1 MHTKHIMSLVVLLAV
16 AVGCASPTQQNTP
29 DISSIDRGRYLVKSM
44 GCNDCHT
51 LDYQKGKP
59 VPEEDWLTGGSV
71 GFRDSNGTTYPT
83 NLRLLLN
90 SMSEDDWT
98 VFARKMRQNVPME
111 YVLLP
116 RASEHDLRAIYQ
128 FVKYLGPK
136 GDPAPSRLPAGATPT
151 TEYIEFPYVH

>member
-1 MHTKHIMSLVVLLAV
+1 MHTKHTMSLVVLLAV
-16 AVGCASPTQQNTP
+16 AVGCANPTQQNTS

-51 LDYQKGKP
+51 PGYQKGKS
-59 VPEEDWLTGGSV
+59 VPEEDWLTGGNL
-71 GFRDSNGTTYPT
+71 GFRDSYGTTYPS

-98 VFARKMRQNVPME
+98 VFAREMRQNVPME
-111 YVLLP
+111 SVLLP
-116 RASEHDLRAIYQ
+116 RASEHDLKAIYQ

-136 GDPAPSRLPAGATPT
+136 GDPAPSRLPAGVTPT

>member
-1 MHTKHIMSLVVLLAV
+1 MYTKFILSLFVLLAM
-16 AVGCASPTQQNTP
+16 AIGCTDPAQQKTT
-29 DISSIDRGRYLVKSM
+29 DLSGIDRGRYLVQSM

-51 LDYQKGKP
+51 PVYQKGTS
-59 VPEEDWLTGGSV
+59 VPAEDWLTGGSV

-111 YVLLP
+111 SVLLP

-128 FVKYLGPK
+128 FVKSLGPK
-136 GDPAPSRLPAGATPT
+136 GGPAPERLPAGVTPT
-151 TEYIEFPYVH
+151 TEYIEFPYIH

>member
-16 AVGCASPTQQNTP
+16 AVGCASPTQQNTS

-51 LDYQKGKP
+51 PDYQKGKS
-59 VPEEDWLTGGSV
+59 VPEEDWLTGENL
-71 GFRDSNGTTYPT
+71 GFRDPSGTTYPT

-98 VFARKMRQNVPME
+98 VFAREMRQNVPME
-111 YVLLP
+111 SVLLP
-116 RASEHDLRAIYQ
+116 RTSEHDLRAIYQ

-136 GDPAPSRLPAGATPT
+136 GNPAPPSLPAGVTPT
-151 TEYIEFPYVH
+151 T

>member
-1 MHTKHIMSLVVLLAV
+1 MYTKYILSLFVLLTMAI
-16 AVGCASPTQQNTP
+16 GCTDPAQQKTT
-29 DISSIDRGRYLVKSM
+29 DLSGIDRGRYLVQSM

-51 LDYQKGKP
+51 HSYQKGKS

-111 YVLLP
+111 SVLLP
-116 RASEHDLRAIYQ
+116 RASEYDLRAIYQ

-136 GDPAPSRLPAGATPT
+136 GEPAQKRLPAGVTPT
-151 TEYIEFPYVH
+151 TEYIEFPYIH

>member
-16 AVGCASPTQQNTP
+16 AVGCASPKQQNTS
-29 DISSIDRGRYLVKSM
+29 DLSSTDRGRYLVKSM

-51 LDYQKGKP
+51 PGYQKGKS
-59 VPEEDWLTGGSV
+59 VPEEDWLTGENL
-71 GFRDSNGTTYPT
+71 GFRDPSGTTYPT

-98 VFARKMRQNVPME
+98 VFAREMSQNVPME
-111 YVLLP
+111 SVLLP

-136 GDPAPSRLPAGATPT
+136 GDPAPSRLPAGVTPT